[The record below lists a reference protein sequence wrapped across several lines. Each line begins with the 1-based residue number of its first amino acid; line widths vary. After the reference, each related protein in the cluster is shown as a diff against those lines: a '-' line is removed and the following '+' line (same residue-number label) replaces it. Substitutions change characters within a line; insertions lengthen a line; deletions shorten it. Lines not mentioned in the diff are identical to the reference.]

1 MSACGASMARIS
13 PKPTGGGGSGPR
25 IVRASDQQGVALIA
39 VLLWTALV
47 TALASAIVLVT
58 TVETTISAR
67 HRDGIDALYAAD
79 AALEI
84 AVGQLAAVTN
94 WDLVLNGTSRSTLSD
109 GAPTGTRQIA
119 DGTSIDLDRLTAA
132 LRCGKESA
140 CSDADTNAITV
151 DRPWGISN
159 PRWQLFLCGSL
170 GTIAGLPDGATR
182 AYVLVWMADD
192 PSDNDGDPLRD
203 SIAADNPGRGRI
215 LVTAQAY
222 GASGARRT
230 LQATVVR
237 AAAGIRMVTWREV
250 I

>member
-1 MSACGASMARIS
+1 MNARRAAVARTS
-13 PKPTGGGGSGPR
+13 PKPGGGGESGPPLAL
-25 IVRASDQQGVALIA
+25 ASDQRGLALIA

-47 TALASAIVLVT
+47 TALASALVLVT

-67 HRDGIDALYAAD
+67 HRDGLDALYAAD

-94 WDLVLNGTSRSTLSD
+94 FDLVLNGTSRSTSSD
-109 GAPTGTRQIA
+109 GAPTGTRRAA
-119 DGTSIDLDRLTAA
+119 DGTSIDLDKLTAM

-140 CSDADTNAITV
+140 CSDADMSSVTA

-159 PRWQLFLCGSL
+159 PRWQLFLSGSL
-170 GTIAGLPDGATR
+170 GSIAGLPDGTAR
-182 AYVLVWMADD
+182 AYVLVWVGDD
-192 PSDNDGDPLRD
+192 PSDSDGDPLRD
-203 SIAADNPGRGRI
+203 SSEVDNPGRGRI

-230 LQATVVR
+230 IQATIARVGG
-237 AAAGIRMVTWREV
+237 AIRMITWREV

>member
-1 MSACGASMARIS
+1 VS
-13 PKPTGGGGSGPR
+13 PPR
-25 IVRASDQQGVALIA
+25 IVRASDQQGLALIA

-47 TALASAIVLVT
+47 TALASAIVLVS
-58 TVETTISAR
+58 TVETTIAAR

-84 AVGQLAAVTN
+84 AVGELAAVTN
-94 WDLVLNGTSRSTLSD
+94 WDLVLNGTSRSTSSD

-119 DGTSIDLDRLTAA
+119 GASIDLDKLTAT

-140 CSDADTNAITV
+140 CSDADMNAITA
-151 DRPWGISN
+151 DRPWGSSN
-159 PRWQLFLCGSL
+159 PRWQLFLSGSL
-170 GTIAGLPDGATR
+170 GTIAGLTDGATR
-182 AYVLVWMADD
+182 AYVLVWVADD
-192 PSDNDGDPLRD
+192 PSDSDGDPLRD

-222 GASGARRT
+222 GTSGARRT
-230 LQATVVR
+230 IQATVVR
-237 AAAGIRMVTWREV
+237 AGGAIRMVTWREV